1 MLTEASL
8 AGLFLAA
15 FLAATPIPF
24 QSEVV
29 FLALLATDRAPVLA
43 LVLVASVGNILGSG
57 LTYAMG
63 RGVGGARAARWLGL
77 TPERQARAEA
87 WFARW
92 GVWALLFSWAP
103 GGDLVV
109 ALSGALRVP
118 LIRFLVLVS
127 IAKTLRYAVVALIGL
142 GIWG

>member
-1 MLTEASL
+1 MLTETSL
-8 AGLFLAA
+8 AGLFVAA
-15 FLAATPIPF
+15 FLAATPSPF
-24 QSEVV
+24 QSEEV
-29 FLALLATDRAPVLA
+29 FLALLATDSAPVVA
-43 LVLVASVGNILGSG
+43 LVIVASVGNILGSG

-63 RGVGGARAARWLGL
+63 RGLGGPRAARWLGL
-77 TPERQARAEA
+77 TPDRQARAEA

-118 LIRFLVLVS
+118 LIRFVVLVS
-127 IAKTLRYAVVALIGL
+127 IAKTLRYVVVALIGL